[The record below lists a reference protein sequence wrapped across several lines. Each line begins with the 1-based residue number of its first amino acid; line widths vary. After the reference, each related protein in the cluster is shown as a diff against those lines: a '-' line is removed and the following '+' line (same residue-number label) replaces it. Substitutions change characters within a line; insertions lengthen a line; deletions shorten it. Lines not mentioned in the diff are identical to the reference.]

1 MATVPAPRPKWR
13 ARAADGVSSEHESAA
28 AAGGHKLGLRRQLG
42 LPEATAVVIGGIIGS
57 GIFMTP
63 GMVARQV
70 GTPGLALLV
79 WIGAGALAFCGALS
93 YAELGAAIPRTGGTY
108 QFLRLAYGTPLVAFL
123 SGWAFFFVDG
133 TGAIASLAT
142 TFASYS
148 GFFVGR
154 VVPMSPTTLR
164 AIAVLAIT
172 AVAAIN
178 YVGVKTGGRVQVFL
192 TALKVAVLIAIIG
205 IGLTSRGGWEHF
217 RTPAASMRP
226 TSGLG
231 GGFATAMIGALFSYA
246 GWSYTSYIAGEIDN
260 PRRNLP
266 LSIIVGMAVVMA
278 AYLAV
283 NIAYMKALPFAAL
296 ESSALVA
303 ADAMQHLFGPKSAG
317 LIAAAVMISTIGAL
331 NAVTL
336 AYARIGFAMAE
347 DGYFFA
353 KLSAVQPRYRTPGNA
368 IIVEAIV
375 AALFA
380 LSGDFER
387 IVNYFAFI
395 DYLFFGLAVAAV
407 IILRRREPSLPR
419 PFKMW
424 GYPVTPLL
432 FLATTAWYLSQ
443 VLIHRF
449 GESMVGI
456 GIMLLGLPFYWY
468 WQRAA
473 ALRPREP
480 T

>member
-1 MATVPAPRPKWR
+1 MASV
-13 ARAADGVSSEHESAA
+13 DELSSGRESAVA
-28 AAGGHKLGLRRQLG
+28 RGGTLGLRRQLG
-42 LPEATAVVIGGIIGS
+42 LREATAVVVGGIIGS

-70 GTPGLALLV
+70 GTPGRALLV
-79 WIGAGALAFCGALS
+79 WVVAGALAFCGALS

-108 QFLRLAYGTPLVAFL
+108 QFLRAAYGTPLVAFL

-133 TGAIASLAT
+133 TGALASLAT

-148 GFFVGR
+148 GFFVSR
-154 VVPMSPTTLR
+154 VVPVSPTTLR
-164 AIAVLAIT
+164 VIAVLAIA
-172 AVAAIN
+172 AVAGVN
-178 YVGVKTGGRVQVFL
+178 YVGVKAGGRVQVFF
-192 TALKVAVLIAIIG
+192 TALKVAVLIAIVA
-205 IGLTSRGGWEHF
+205 IGLTSRGGWDHF
-217 RTPAASMRP
+217 HVPASAAAA
-226 TSGLG
+226 TSGFA

-266 LSIIVGMAVVMA
+266 LSIIIGMAVVMA
-278 AYLAV
+278 VYLAV
-283 NIAYMKALPFAAL
+283 NVAYMKALPFGTL
-296 ESSALVA
+296 ERSALVA
-303 ADAMQHLFGPKSAG
+303 ADAVQHVFGPKSAG
-317 LIAAAVMISTIGAL
+317 LVAAAVMISTIGAL

-368 IIVEAIV
+368 IIVQGMV

-380 LSGDFER
+380 LSGNFER

-407 IILRRREPSLPR
+407 IILRRREPLLPR

-424 GYPVTPLL
+424 GYPLTPLL
-432 FLATTAWYLSQ
+432 FLATTAWYLSE

-449 GESMVGI
+449 ADSMVGI
-456 GIMLLGLPFYWY
+456 GIMLIGLPFYVY
-468 WQRAA
+468 WRG
-473 ALRPREP
+473 RTGSGVGGPGSV
-480 T
+480 